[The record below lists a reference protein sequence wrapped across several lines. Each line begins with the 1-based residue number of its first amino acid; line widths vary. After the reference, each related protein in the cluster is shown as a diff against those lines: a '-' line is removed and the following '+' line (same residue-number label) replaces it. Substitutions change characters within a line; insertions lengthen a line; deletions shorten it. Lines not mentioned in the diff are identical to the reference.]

1 MSNRLYPLYQKGSP
15 QLRVFLPNFW
25 MKLIRPT
32 HSQPANIGKKSH
44 NKKICPEGFCMSLP
58 PDLFLVQFACSM
70 EMTKIDVQNYLE
82 KIYKVPVIEVRTR
95 IDMGKTYKEPGRGY
109 VMKKDDTKMAYV
121 TLVSGI
127 GPVAAPRPRP
137 KYHVPFFQPKD
148 QKFEYP
154 SMFDKTS
161 DAKEEHEK
169 SLRETK
175 DNYNRFLDRTKARP
189 GAPGWFS
196 F

>member
-1 MSNRLYPLYQKGSP
+1 
-15 QLRVFLPNFW
+15 
-25 MKLIRPT
+25 
-32 HSQPANIGKKSH
+32 
-44 NKKICPEGFCMSLP
+44 
-58 PDLFLVQFACSM
+58 M

-82 KIYKVPVIEVRTR
+82 KIYKVPVVEVRTR

-109 VMKKDDTKMAYV
+109 VIKKDDTKLAYV
-121 TLVSGI
+121 TLVRWK
-127 GPVAAPRPRP
+127 APFHILSLTN
-137 KYHVPFFQPKD
+137 YLSDTFQPKD

-154 SMFDKTS
+154 NMFDKAS

-175 DNYNRFLDRTKARP
+175 DNYKRFLDRTKARP

>member
-44 NKKICPEGFCMSLP
+44 NKKIGPGGFCMSLP

-95 IDMGKTYKEPGRGY
+95 VDMGKTFKEPGRGY
-109 VMKKDDTKMAYV
+109 VIKRDDSKIAYV
-121 TLVSGI
+121 TLVRIPSTTPI
-127 GPVAAPRPRP
+127 PSWLLILLS
-137 KYHVPFFQPKD
+137 FQPKD
-148 QKFEYP
+148 QKFVFP
-154 SMFDKTS
+154 DMFEKAS
-161 DAKEEHEK
+161 DSKEEHEK
-169 SLRETK
+169 SLKETK
-175 DNYNRFLDRTKARP
+175 DNYKKFLDRTKSRP